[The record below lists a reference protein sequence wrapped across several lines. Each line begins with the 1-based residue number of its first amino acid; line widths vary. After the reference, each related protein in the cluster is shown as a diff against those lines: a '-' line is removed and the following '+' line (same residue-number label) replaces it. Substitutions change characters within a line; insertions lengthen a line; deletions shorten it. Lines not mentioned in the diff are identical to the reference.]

1 MRVEAGGYINRAV
14 EKFGE
19 KTAIT
24 TPEGSQSFTE
34 LNRNGNRI
42 GSGLL
47 KSGLAHG
54 DRVAVLS
61 YNRVEVAELWIGLEK
76 HSLVRVVMHSHFEMP
91 VHVTTLNQVEA
102 SGLIFDTKFTALVDA
117 HRNSLNSVRLFV
129 AIGPNP
135 PPWAV
140 AYEAVRDIGSPDN
153 PCLDVDDEAPNFLQL
168 TTGTTGVPK
177 PWVATFRSW
186 RAVIQANTEHFDT
199 FGEGVPA
206 ITHHDVNLHFHPLQW
221 ATGFQTL
228 FPYFLRGART
238 ILMDD
243 EVFDPVAIVKTIANE
258 RVTGLFTPGPM
269 LSPLLDEIEKRDDI
283 KGLIRR
289 LMVFIA
295 TPEQLNRTTKL
306 LGPVWAHGFGST
318 EQGAPSTR
326 LTHTETAEKP
336 ERIGSVGR
344 VISPYHEIRIAD
356 AHGRTLGPGE
366 IGEIVVR
373 SPMSTSSYWKMPEQT
388 AGAFFPGDWFRPR
401 DVGYLDE
408 DGFLFYLDRAKDC
421 ITLPQGIVYPHA
433 VESALQAHDSVA
445 NCGVVGVPRGGS
457 LEIVGAVLLKAD
469 VNGSD
474 QLAVEILARATP
486 QLKPHEVPARLVF
499 VKELP
504 TVLGGAK
511 VQRDVLQRQL
521 LRAVP

>member
-24 TPEGSQSFTE
+24 TTQGSYTFTD
-34 LNRNGNRI
+34 LNHNGNRI

-47 KSGLAHG
+47 RRGAAHG

-76 HSLVRVVMHSHFEMP
+76 QNLVRVVMHSHFDMA
-91 VHVTTLNQVEA
+91 VHVATLNQVEA
-102 SGLIFDTKFTALVDA
+102 FALIFDTRFAASVDA
-117 HRNSLNSVRLFV
+117 HRSALRTVKLFV

-135 PPWAV
+135 PSWAV
-140 AYEAVRDIGSPDN
+140 AYNEVRDAGVPNN

-177 PWVATFRSW
+177 PWIATYRSW

-199 FGEGVPA
+199 FGEGIPA

-221 ATGFQTL
+221 ASGFQTL

-238 ILMDD
+238 VLVDD
-243 EVFDPVAIVKTIANE
+243 EVFDPVAIVNAIARE

-269 LSPLLDEIEKRDDI
+269 LTPILDEIEKRGDI
-283 KGLIRR
+283 KGIMRR

-326 LTHTETAEKP
+326 LTQTEAAEKP
-336 ERIGSVGR
+336 SRIGSVGR

-356 AHGRTLGPGE
+356 ENGRTVGPGE
-366 IGEIVVR
+366 VGEIVVR
-373 SPMSTSSYWKMPEQT
+373 SPMSTSSYWKMAEQT
-388 AGAFFPGDWFRPR
+388 SSAFFPGDWFRPK
-401 DVGYLDE
+401 DVGYLDA

-421 ITLPQGIVYPHA
+421 ISVPQGIVYPHA
-433 VESALQAHDSVA
+433 VESALQAHDCVA
-445 NCGVVGVPRGGS
+445 NCGVVGLSIGKG
-457 LEIVGAVLLKAD
+457 LEIVGAVLLKPG
-469 VNGSD
+469 VSGSE
-474 QLAVEILARATP
+474 QLCSEILKSVRP
-486 QLKPHEVPARLVF
+486 HLKSHEVPARLVF

-521 LRAVP
+521 LQVSP

>member
-14 EKFGE
+14 EKFGD
-19 KTAIT
+19 KTAIST
-24 TPEGSQSFTE
+24 AQGSQTFTE
-34 LNRNGNRI
+34 LNRSGNRI

-47 KSGLAHG
+47 KKGLARG

-76 HSLVRVVMHSHFEMP
+76 HNLVRVVMHSHFDMA
-91 VHVTTLNQVEA
+91 VHVATLNQVEA
-102 SGLIFDTKFTALVDA
+102 SALIFDTRFSAAVDA
-117 HRNSLNSVRLFV
+117 HRSSLKTVKLFV
-129 AIGPNP
+129 AIGSNP

-140 AYEAVRDIGSPDN
+140 PYEAAREGGSPDN

-168 TTGTTGVPK
+168 TTGTTGIPK
-177 PWVATFRSW
+177 PWIATFRSW

-199 FGEGVPA
+199 FGEGIPA
-206 ITHHDVNLHFHPLQW
+206 ITDDDVNLHFHPLQW

-238 ILMDD
+238 VLLDD
-243 EVFDPVAIVKTIANE
+243 EIFDPAAIVRAIVQEK
-258 RVTGLFTPGPM
+258 VTGLFTPGPM
-269 LSPLLDEIEKRDDI
+269 LTPILDEVEKCHDV

-295 TPEQLNRTTKL
+295 TPEQLNRTTRL

-326 LTHTETAEKP
+326 LTCSEAAEKP

-344 VISPYHEIRIAD
+344 VISPYHEIRVAD
-356 AHGRTLGPGE
+356 GHGQTLGPNEVGE
-366 IGEIVVR
+366 IIVR

-401 DVGYLDE
+401 DVGYQDA

-421 ITLPQGIVYPHA
+421 ITTPHGIVYPHA
-433 VESALQAHDSVA
+433 VESALQAHNAVA
-445 NCGVVGVPRGGS
+445 NCGVVGIMKDDGQ
-457 LEIVGAVLLKAD
+457 EIVGAILLKPGLS
-469 VNGSD
+469 GSD
-474 QLAVEILARATP
+474 QLSDEILVLAKS
-486 QLKPHEVPARLVF
+486 QLKSHEVPARVVF
-499 VKELP
+499 ITELP

-521 LRAVP
+521 LEART